1 MSAEL
6 RAVAPADGEVRL
18 DRWLRRHFPGL
29 GQGAIEKF
37 CRTGQVRV
45 DGRRASPATRLSP
58 GQSVRVPPIAAAP
71 RPARQT
77 VALDPHEQK
86 ELRARVLYR
95 DEWLLALDKPAGL
108 AVQGGKGITR
118 HLDAMLDHLLD
129 PARPG
134 AEERLRLVHRLD
146 RETSGVL
153 LLARSAAAA
162 ARLAALFRGREVEKT
177 YWALVIGRP
186 EGTAGRIRLALAREG
201 GRSRLAEPGEPLA
214 AAALTEWRLVE
225 AAGRRLAWLELRPLT
240 GRTHQLRVHCAAL
253 GTPILGDALYGAAPM
268 EGFGP
273 GLHLHARRLV
283 LPHPQGG
290 RLAVE
295 AGLPPHLR
303 ESFHRLGFTAPPPAP
318 ARHAQR

>member
-6 RAVAPADGEVRL
+6 RAVAPADGELRL
-18 DRWLRRHFPGL
+18 DRWLRRQFPGL

-58 GQSVRVPPIAAAP
+58 GQSVRVPPIEAAP
-71 RPARQT
+71 PPARQT

-86 ELRARVLYR
+86 ELLARLLYR

-108 AVQGGKGITR
+108 AVQGGKGIAR
-118 HLDAMLDHLLD
+118 HLDAMLDHLRL
-129 PARPG
+129 G
-134 AEERLRLVHRLD
+134 AEERPRLVHRLD

-153 LLARSAAAA
+153 LLARGAAAA

-186 EGTAGRIRLALAREG
+186 EGQEGRIRLPLAREG
-201 GRSRLAEPGEPLA
+201 GRSRVAGPEEPLA
-214 AAALTEWRLVE
+214 AGAVTEWRLLE
-225 AAGRRLAWLELRPLT
+225 AAGRRLSWLELRPLT

-268 EGFGP
+268 EGFAS
-273 GLHLHARRLV
+273 GLHLHARRLA

-303 ESFHRLGFTAPPPAP
+303 ESFHRLGFTAPPAVP
-318 ARHAQR
+318 ARHAPR